1 MIMHL
6 FLRFGHGFRQTLLV
20 LTILTVSGL
29 WGSARAQEPP
39 PGQTPETTVVEEARM
54 ATYFD
59 DILGEIQEFIDSRE
73 ETSDLVKK
81 TLEELTTR
89 QIRLEQELRQ
99 IKGMARI
106 VQGRPY
112 ETRGIL
118 QDLKSLLKKIREARA
133 PAESLFQELKARQD
147 KIALLAMET
156 HQPWTKELPSS
167 LQTKLAGFK
176 QALTQNE
183 KEIQQHQVRLD
194 KGLET
199 VKKLDARA
207 QEALVSM
214 EKVLPGFWK
223 RLLFSPQAN
232 LLDKKS
238 WQDVSTQVKAW
249 MADLPTLLRI
259 QLPSS
264 GDEWIDWIGK
274 VVVYWVLILTAL
286 FLGLRRT
293 IIWQR
298 MIKARQ
304 ARHIH
309 IPWIWGSLS
318 LALLSA
324 FFTAG
329 YRQTTLQLGLIYLT
343 LFYAVMRAAWTG
355 RMFEQAVGFMS
366 PLRPA
371 FLLFAG
377 ATILQL
383 LDLPQVLGA
392 LVWVVVLGAAM
403 ALARKLQAPFLL
415 ERVIARITPSICLIF
430 LVLALLGLLQLSL
443 LLAQIWALSGLFLQV
458 VIVVTSWLRFSVEQ
472 LPATLSM
479 TIVKSLVMGFGAPL
493 IWVLGGSAILGWMTM
508 HMGSDFVFQRI
519 ATMNLS
525 WGEYSLNFF
534 RFAVI
539 IVLFYLTHAF
549 GTIWGQILDQKYFRW
564 SRIDPGIIAS
574 LRTTGGYAIWIIS
587 GIIAV
592 NIMGIRLTSLAV
604 IAGGLSVGI
613 GFGLQNLINNFI
625 SGLILLFGRTIQ
637 AGDVIQIDQLWG
649 TVLKI
654 NIRNTE
660 IRTFDNSIIF
670 VPNSEL
676 ISGRL
681 TNWTHRGD
689 YRLRRDLQVG
699 VAYGSDIEL
708 VKTTLL
714 RVAKEHAHV
723 LADPAPTVLF
733 KAFGASS
740 LDFTL
745 RIWIDHIDF
754 SLSTLS
760 DLHEAVNHAFA
771 QAGIEISFPQM
782 DVHLRDTVPF
792 QVTSREDPSLS

>member
-1 MIMHL
+1 MHSLQRPGFRFWLTAL
-6 FLRFGHGFRQTLLV
+6 FLTLLAIAGRIPGYA
-20 LTILTVSGL
+20 L
-29 WGSARAQEPP
+29 AQD
-39 PGQTPETTVVEEARM
+39 TPSKHDLETTATEEARI

-59 DILGEIQEFIDSRE
+59 ATLGEIQEFIDARA
-73 ETSDLVKK
+73 ETSAQVRK
-81 TLEELTTR
+81 TLANLATT
-89 QIRLEQELRQ
+89 QLRLEQELRQ

-106 VQGRPY
+106 VQGKPY

-118 QDLKSLLKKIREARA
+118 QDLKSLRKEIRETRG
-133 PAESLFQELKARQD
+133 PAENLFHELSARQN
-147 KIALLAMET
+147 KIGLLAMET
-156 HQPWTKELPSS
+156 DQPWTRELPSS
-167 LQTKLAGFK
+167 LQSKLADLK
-176 QALTQNE
+176 RALTQSE
-183 KEIQQHQVRLD
+183 KEIKQHQVRLG
-194 KGLET
+194 KALEAI
-199 VKKLDARA
+199 KALDDRA
-207 QEALVSM
+207 QETLVSI

-223 RLLFSPQAN
+223 RLLFSPRDN
-232 LLDKKS
+232 LLDRKS
-238 WQDVSTQVKAW
+238 WQDAPSELKAW
-249 MADLPTLLRI
+249 IAELPTLLRI
-259 QLPSS
+259 QLPGSS
-264 GDEWIDWIGK
+264 GEWIDWVGK
-274 VVVYWVLILTAL
+274 VLVYWILILTAL

-293 IIWQR
+293 VIWQR
-298 MIKARQ
+298 MIKARS
-304 ARHIH
+304 ASHIH
-309 IPWIWGSLS
+309 IPWIWGSLA

-343 LFYAVMRAAWTG
+343 LFYAIMRAAWTG
-355 RMFEQAVGFMS
+355 RMFEQAVGYMS
-366 PLRPA
+366 PLRPV

-383 LDLPQVLGA
+383 LDLPQVLA
-392 LVWVVVLGAAM
+392 SLVWLFVLGAAM
-403 ALARKLQAPFLL
+403 ALARRLQAPFFL
-415 ERVIARITPSICLIF
+415 ERAIAGITPTICLIL
-430 LVLALLGLLQLSL
+430 LVLALFGLLQLSL
-443 LLAQIWALSGLFLQV
+443 LLAQIGALTCLFLQV
-458 VIVVTSWLRFSVEQ
+458 VIVVTSWLRISVER
-472 LPATLSM
+472 LPATLTM
-479 TIVKSLVMGFGAPL
+479 TIVKSLVVGFGSPL
-493 IWVLGGSAILGWMTM
+493 IWILGISAILGWLTM

-519 ATMNLS
+519 STMNLS

-549 GTIWGQILDQKYFRW
+549 GNIWGQILDQKYFRW

-613 GFGLQNLINNFI
+613 GFGLQNLTNNFI

-649 TVLKI
+649 SVLKI

-689 YRLRRDLQVG
+689 CRLRRDLQVG

-723 LADPAPTVLF
+723 LADPAPAVLF

-740 LDFTL
+740 LDFVL
-745 RIWIDHIDF
+745 RVWVDHIDF

-792 QVTSREDPSLS
+792 HVTFREDTSSS